1 MTSAQC
7 FRGACKGLVCASIV
21 VTSAGCTAGDA
32 PDSWRADCVGRLQV
46 SFPSPVEAAATPI
59 DYLAPRMSLT
69 YPKGVAKFAFSDG
82 SAAEYVTLAHSTGSL
97 LIGQPQSGADLHA
110 LLEAHVTTRLIRAK
124 KLYEG
129 KVSSTGAKYSFS
141 VVNTGVATATA
152 WRVDPNETYVAAQVG
167 DRLVD
172 MALNDGLP
180 QTAGDATSIPALI
193 GSLQPRPTFTVPS
206 EPGVCLPYT
215 FVRDDGKK
223 YRYISMTYLLNDHPD
238 VQVTI
243 KDATAANPEPGIRT
257 KNAEPKAVTVGF
269 WSQQLTQAK
278 EVRPLW
284 EPSTRAVTLAGYGGL
299 ASFVQLTRED
309 GSIDYGYLAVVRG
322 DPNAKEDTPD
332 LMLFIIRDGKAAKAK
347 GKMALGKDEFI
358 KMAETIAGSVKRR
371 PVQ

>member
-1 MTSAQC
+1 MQIGLPASFELAAYSASRLNKELESGGGQQQ
-7 FRGACKGLVCASIV
+7 FEFLDGTPAGYGSLAYEGLLRITHPISTDERARIQKQ
-21 VTSAGCTAGDA
+21 ATAL
-32 PDSWRADCVGRLQV
+32 SLR
-46 SFPSPVEAAATPI
+46 VETW
-59 DYLAPRMSLT
+59 
-69 YPKGVAKFAFSDG
+69 AKKVNPG
-82 SAAEYVTLAHSTGSL
+82 TGSVRQFAVL
-97 LIGQPQSGADLHA
+97 PINPHQ
-110 LLEAHVTTRLIRAK
+110 
-124 KLYEG
+124 G
-129 KVSSTGAKYSFS
+129 K
-141 VVNTGVATATA
+141 A
-152 WRVDPNETYVAAQVG
+152 WRVDDSYVAILGLDEHVMSWG
-167 DRLVD
+167 VSGRNDSDRQKNQAAFQTLLSGISVR
-172 MALNDGLP
+172 NSTTLP
-180 QTAGDATSIPALI
+180 KL
-193 GSLQPRPTFTVPS
+193 
-206 EPGVCLPYT
+206 PGVCLPYA
-215 FVRDDGKK
+215 FIQDSGSEFRDVR
-223 YRYISMTYLLNDHPD
+223 MTYRLLQHPD
-238 VQVTI
+238 IQVLL

-257 KNAEPKAVTVGF
+257 KNAEPKAVTVSF